1 MKVLSKGSV
10 YALRALTY
18 VVAHKGD
25 IGFVNIGELS
35 RSLDISFHFL
45 TKIFQQ
51 LTQAGI
57 LESYQGPNGGIKLAR
72 PPQEI
77 KVIEIVDVLEGPEF
91 FNTCLLGLP
100 GCGEFDP
107 CPVHD
112 FRSIAKAE
120 LRKEFENT
128 TLADLGSKVT
138 EDRLRIKP

>member
-10 YALRALTY
+10 YALRALIY

-25 IGFVNIGELS
+25 SSFVNIGELS
-35 RSLDISFHFL
+35 SSLDISFHFL

-57 LESYQGPNGGIKLAR
+57 LESYRGPNGGIKLAR
-72 PPQEI
+72 PATDI

-100 GCGEFDP
+100 GCGEFEP

-112 FRSIAKAE
+112 FWKVAKEA
-120 LRKEFENT
+120 LRKEFEVT
-128 TLADLGSKVT
+128 TLAELGAKVS

>member
-25 IGFVNIGELS
+25 IGYVSIGELS

-57 LESYQGPNGGIKLAR
+57 LESYRGPNGGIKLAR
-72 PPQEI
+72 PPHEI

-112 FRSIAKAE
+112 FWAKAKE
-120 LRKEFENT
+120 ALRREFELT
-128 TLADLGSKVT
+128 TLAELGTKVSD
-138 EDRLRIKP
+138 ERLRIKP